1 MSKRD
6 DSISLND
13 MLSHASEA
21 IQLLGSASVHDLKSN
36 RVLQL
41 ALTRLVEIVGEAAIR
56 VSNETKENHQMVP
69 WAEMSGMRHRL
80 AHGYDVID
88 LDILW
93 NTIAFDLPDLV
104 SKLKQIIE
112 R

>member
-1 MSKRD
+1 MSRRD
-6 DSISLND
+6 DWISLHD
-13 MLSHASEA
+13 MLSHATEA
-21 IQLLGSASVHDLKSN
+21 IHLMESASVEDLKAN

-56 VSNETKENHQMVP
+56 ISIETKEKYQMVP
-69 WAEMSGMRHRL
+69 WAEMTGMGHRL

-93 NTIAFDLPDLV
+93 NTTAFDLPDLV
-104 SKLKQIIE
+104 RRLKQIID
-112 R
+112 